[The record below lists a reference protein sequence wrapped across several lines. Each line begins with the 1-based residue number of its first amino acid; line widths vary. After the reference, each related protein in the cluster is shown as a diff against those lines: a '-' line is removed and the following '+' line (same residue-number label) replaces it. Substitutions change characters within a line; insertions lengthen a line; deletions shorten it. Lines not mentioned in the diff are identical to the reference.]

1 MDTQFWNQNQKVI
14 TTLTKPFKSASTLLA
29 NKRVRIIPQKCVHV
43 RRALSGKGSLRIA
56 KNQEITPADILG
68 YSTVNAGFAAVNL
81 ARALGVSPGEALQ
94 YLQRPIGKTIF
105 KGELL
110 GFKKGLLGKKIV
122 TAPTDGLIENYDPK
136 SGELK
141 IKYISKEIPLTA
153 GVYGIVDDINI
164 QNGEV
169 LIKSLVTEIYGI
181 YGSGKERS
189 GTMEIIGGR
198 GDLLSAASITPKI
211 SKHIIVSGGLIYGST
226 LRKAAG
232 YGVYGIVGGGY
243 NVSDYRSIT
252 GTLSPQNRLGTDVG
266 LSILATEGFGSVPIG
281 EDIFNEI
288 KKHDGQFV
296 FINGNME
303 QLLLPSP
310 SSDSILALRK
320 ISLPVLAIGRVG
332 SIKPETKIAEIKVGD
347 TARIIWPPYMGAQ
360 GKVEGIDKTAT
371 VLESGISTY
380 LLTLATPT
388 AKIKVPY
395 PNVEI
400 I

>member
-1 MDTQFWNQNQKVI
+1 MDTQF
-14 TTLTKPFKSASTLLA
+14 KSTPTLLA
-29 NKRVRIIPQKCVHV
+29 NKRVRMVLQKCVHV
-43 RRALSGKGSLRIA
+43 RRTLSGKGSLRIA
-56 KNQEITPADILG
+56 KNQEITPEDILG

-81 ARALGVSPGEALQ
+81 AQVLGVPAPEAVQ
-94 YLQRPIGKTIF
+94 FLQRPIGKTIF

-110 GFKKGLLGKKIV
+110 AFKKGLLSKKII
-122 TAPTDGLIENYDPK
+122 TAPTDGLIESYDLK

-169 LIKSLVTEIYGI
+169 LIKTLVTEIYGI

-189 GTMEIIGGR
+189 GTMAIIGGR
-198 GDLLSAASITPKI
+198 GDLLSPASIISKL

-232 YGVYGIVGGGY
+232 YGVYGIVCGGY

-281 EDIFNEI
+281 EDIFNVI
-288 KKHDGQFV
+288 TKHEGQFV
-296 FINGNME
+296 FINGNIG
-303 QLLLPSP
+303 QVLLPSP

-320 ISLPVLAIGRVG
+320 ISLPVLAISRIGNLR
-332 SIKPETKIAEIKVGD
+332 PETKIAEIKIGD
-347 TARIIWPPYMGAQ
+347 TVRIIWPPYMGAQ
-360 GKVEGIDKTAT
+360 GKVEEIDKTAT
-371 VLESGISTY
+371 VLESGISIF
-380 LLTLATPT
+380 LLTVATPA

-395 PNVEI
+395 PNVELI
-400 I
+400 